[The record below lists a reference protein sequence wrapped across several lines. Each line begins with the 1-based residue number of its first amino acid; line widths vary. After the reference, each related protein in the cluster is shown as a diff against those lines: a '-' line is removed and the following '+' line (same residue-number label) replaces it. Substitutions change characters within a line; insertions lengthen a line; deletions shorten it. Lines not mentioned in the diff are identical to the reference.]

1 MISQKFRK
9 DFKANWMSLA
19 MIWPGMGDPTKR
31 KKTLRFLAI
40 TAVIAISVGVA
51 SSLIQGQLSSNDP
64 LKVCINDKDT
74 QFVISATLELYV
86 DGNEADVPAN
96 IGFEDGCQRSLY
108 TITGDG
114 TIYAEW
120 TEEYPFEIGH
130 FLWSWDFPIKDM
142 ELDKSRVL
150 VNGKESPH
158 FINELLVDG
167 YHYRAEFTSKDY
179 DASKDADFMPPDL

>member
-1 MISQKFRK
+1 
-9 DFKANWMSLA
+9 MSLA
-19 MIWPGMGDPTKR
+19 MNWPGMGDPTKR
-31 KKTLRFLAI
+31 RKTLRFLAI

-51 SSLIQGQLSSNDP
+51 SSLIQGQLSQNDP

-96 IGFEDGCQRSLY
+96 IGFEDGCHKALY

>member
-1 MISQKFRK
+1 
-9 DFKANWMSLA
+9 MSLA
-19 MIWPGMGDPTKR
+19 MNWPGMGDPTKR
-31 KKTLRFLAI
+31 RKTLRFLAI

-51 SSLIQGQLSSNDP
+51 SSLIQGQLGQNDP

-74 QFVISATLELYV
+74 PFVISATLELYV

-96 IGFEDGCQRSLY
+96 IGFEWQEAFVDVLECQRSLY
-108 TITGDG
+108 TLTDDG

>member
-1 MISQKFRK
+1 
-9 DFKANWMSLA
+9 MSLA

-40 TAVIAISVGVA
+40 TAVIAISVGVG
-51 SSLIQGQLSSNDP
+51 SSLIQGQLSQNDP

-96 IGFEDGCQRSLY
+96 IGFEDGCHKALY
-108 TITGDG
+108 TITDDG

>member
-1 MISQKFRK
+1 
-9 DFKANWMSLA
+9 

-31 KKTLRFLAI
+31 KKTLKFLAI
-40 TAVIAISVGVA
+40 TALIAISVGVA
-51 SSLIQGQLSSNDP
+51 SSLIQAQLGQNDP

-74 QFVISATLELYV
+74 KFAISATLELYV
-86 DGNEADVPAN
+86 DGNKADIPAS
-96 IGFEDGCQRSLY
+96 IGFEDGCQKSLY
-108 TITGDG
+108 TLTNDG

-120 TEEYPFEIGH
+120 IEEYPFEIGH
-130 FLWSWDFPIKDM
+130 FLWSWDFPIKDK

>member
-1 MISQKFRK
+1 
-9 DFKANWMSLA
+9 

-40 TAVIAISVGVA
+40 TAIIAISVGVA
-51 SSLIQGQLSSNDP
+51 SSLIQGQLSQNDP

-74 QFVISATLELYV
+74 QFVIQATLELYV
-86 DGNEADVPAN
+86 DKNKADIPAN
-96 IGFEDGCQRSLY
+96 IGFEDGCQKSLY
-108 TITGDG
+108 TLADDG

-130 FLWSWDFPIKDM
+130 FLWSWDFPLRDM
-142 ELDKSRVL
+142 ELSKSRIL
-150 VNGKESPH
+150 VNGQESPH

-167 YHYRAEFTSKDY
+167 HTYRAEFTSKDY
-179 DASKDADFMPPDL
+179 DSSKDADFLPPDL

>member
-1 MISQKFRK
+1 
-9 DFKANWMSLA
+9 
-19 MIWPGMGDPTKR
+19 MIWPGMGDPAKR

-40 TAVIAISVGVA
+40 TAVIAIAVGVGC
-51 SSLIQGQLSSNDP
+51 SLIQGQLSQNDP

-86 DGNEADVPAN
+86 DDNKADIPAR
-96 IGFEDGCQRSLY
+96 IGFEDGCQKSLY
-108 TITGDG
+108 TITDDG

-142 ELDKSRVL
+142 MLDKSRIL
-150 VNGKESPH
+150 VNGKESSN

-167 YHYRAEFTSKDY
+167 YHYKAEFTSKDH
-179 DASKDADFMPPDL
+179 DASKDVDFMPPDV